1 MHTLRSGVFER
12 SRATRVRDRN
22 EADADLNLYKLPP
35 ELTIFARRFANC
47 SRNWLGFTRRDGA
60 RENFCWSS
68 VR

>member
-47 SRNWLGFTRRDGA
+47 SRNWLGFTRR
-60 RENFCWSS
+60 
-68 VR
+68 